1 MKESKPFKMKRAPF
15 KVKPMRPSP
24 LKEPITA
31 SIIAA
36 IKTAAAAVGK
46 KLSATAAGKALAKV
60 GSKVG
65 TKLSKIA
72 ATKVGDTTVGAI
84 AGKQALGAGV
94 SKIFSP
100 KPPEEV
106 EKTGIDNFSKLNFGN
121 RSTFTMKR
129 NIKK

>member
-1 MKESKPFKMKRAPF
+1 MKEYKPFKMKRGPL
-15 KVKPMRPSP
+15 KVKPMKPSP
-24 LKEPITA
+24 AKGF
-31 SIIAA
+31 IAA
-36 IKTAAAAVGK
+36 IIPAIKAAAAAVGK
-46 KLSATAAGKALAKV
+46 KLATTAAGKALVKV
-60 GSKVG
+60 
-65 TKLSKIA
+65 A
-72 ATKVGDTTVGAI
+72 ATKVGGTTVGKI
-84 AGKQALGAGV
+84 VGKQALSAGV